1 MHSSRTNSRRRRVV
15 LDEAVQANATLVEP
29 DVKASESK
37 RPRTYSSGA
46 RRKYQLR
53 TTDLIPKKKLT
64 LAAII
69 STLLSVVI
77 GIILL
82 DQFCGQW
89 LGIIGTRG
97 VEALTMDA
105 PSSVSTWFASF
116 LMIATA
122 VGCLQVYY
130 LRRHRCDDYKAV
142 YRWWLWLAAFL
153 ILASINCVTGLFDIA
168 LAAFSNAVIS
178 SQEMTVGWGWSIVK
192 LGVLFLLAARFGYEF
207 RHSKGTVVGTGISVA
222 VFTIALMLPWF
233 PEIETAAGDYYASSA
248 NLALV
253 GKVGVLS
260 TVLVYGRFIY
270 LEAHGLIKIS
280 AANPIA
286 ASERKTKP
294 RTQRKKAEPK
304 AKATRKKS
312 SATSAKREATNK
324 RSAAKLDT
332 KTTATTKSSKS
343 TQTGAASSPSS
354 KSASATHSSATS
366 SSASTL
372 NDESDFK
379 NRSAKNTS
387 SVGGDKNEAEY
398 SSLHKNE
405 SRQSKRNRRKAASNI
420 QERESIEISEAEM
433 ETLSKSE
440 RRRLKKLQR
449 RQSRAA

>member
-29 DVKASESK
+29 EVTTSEAK

-64 LAAII
+64 LAAIV
-69 STLLSVVI
+69 STLLLAVI
-77 GIILL
+77 GIVLL

-89 LGIIGTRG
+89 LSVIGARG

-168 LAAFSNAVIS
+168 LAAFSNAVIR
-178 SQEMTVGWGWSIVK
+178 SQELTVGWGWSIVK

-207 RHSKGTVVGTGISVA
+207 RHSKGTVVGTGVSVA
-222 VFTIALMLPWF
+222 VFSIALVLPWF
-233 PEIETAAGDYYASSA
+233 PEIESAAGEFYASSA

-260 TVLVYGRFIY
+260 TVLIYGRFIY

-280 AANPIA
+280 ATKA
-286 ASERKTKP
+286 AVVSKRKTKP
-294 RTQRKKAEPK
+294 RAQRKKAESK
-304 AKATRKKS
+304 
-312 SATSAKREATNK
+312 
-324 RSAAKLDT
+324 T
-332 KTTATTKSSKS
+332 KE
-343 TQTGAASSPSS
+343 TQ
-354 KSASATHSSATS
+354 KTS
-366 SSASTL
+366 SSAAAKREVTGKRAAVAPEAEPTTSTNKSKTTAARAKSKPTSASTAKSSGL
-372 NDESDFK
+372 GLRQKTEENKTSSHAIEVEADES
-379 NRSAKNTS
+379 AAP
-387 SVGGDKNEAEY
+387 NENP
-398 SSLHKNE
+398 K
-405 SRQSKRNRRKAASNI
+405 SKRNRRKAASNV
-420 QERESIEISEAEM
+420 QERESIDISEAEM